1 MAMNRGNEA
10 YDLSLFEPKPAKVVE
25 LKPNKKMQK
34 AQQRKNAIQSLLNT
48 AATLF
53 VASCVIA
60 VMGLMIF
67 NRVQLTEMDSVINQK
82 QQQLVVL
89 QSENT
94 RLTDE
99 LARKTTTKQ
108 VEDYASNTLGMQKAE
123 PAQIEYINP
132 ENSDKTVLPQ
142 EENASILDSALA
154 VVTKF
159 FNHIAYLIH

>member
-1 MAMNRGNEA
+1 MAANKGNEA
-10 YDLSLFEPKPAKVVE
+10 YDLSLFEAKPAKVVE

-48 AATLF
+48 SATLLIS
-53 VASCVIA
+53 ACVIA

-67 NRVQLTEMDSVINQK
+67 NRVELTKMDRSIDQK

-108 VEDYASNTLGMQKAE
+108 VEDYASNTLGMQKMEAS
-123 PAQIEYINP
+123 QIEYINP
-132 ENSDKTVLPQ
+132 ENADKTVLPQ
-142 EENASILDSALA
+142 NESGSILDSLISAA
-154 VVTKF
+154 QKF
-159 FNHIAYLIH
+159 LNKLHT